1 MGGTKGRRGTPKYL
15 LSAEDTPEGTFAVI
29 DPLSQR
35 LFVPQTSMI
44 DTLAMHRAG
53 VPSLCRLY
61 LQGRCRQGNSCFQ
74 AHADAN
80 VVQQLREVAL
90 KEPTCCEK
98 HGAKSDT
105 TGVPKDVMVIVT
117 ENNDQG
123 CLLRTTLAYV
133 TMTKGL
139 RALLKRH
146 LPEDDSAESVVVVPL
161 SSLCRLHGSGPCC
174 RFGHECNF
182 VHLCRDLIAEF
193 KNRENESDHEN
204 VTTSQAL
211 TTPPSLTLPPPPP
224 PPPLL
229 LQVTDAS
236 PVVLSPSQSNTKN
249 LTVQNEPT
257 LFMGISPVQFA
268 SSQSIF
274 LGKHTGNGVV
284 SLSGTPKLST
294 SPALS
299 RSYNS
304 TSLGIVWRHNP
315 YGGTSSASSV
325 VET

>member
-1 MGGTKGRRGTPKYL
+1 MGGTKGRRGTPQYL
-15 LSAEDTPEGTFAVI
+15 LSADDTPEGTFAVI

-35 LFVPQTSMI
+35 LFVPQTSML

-61 LQGRCRQGNSCFQ
+61 LQGRCRQGNSCYQ
-74 AHADAN
+74 AHADAT

-105 TGVPKDVMVIVT
+105 TCVPKELVVIVT
-117 ENNDQG
+117 ENNYIG
-123 CLLRTTLAYV
+123 SLLRTTLEHV
-133 TMTKGL
+133 TMTRGL
-139 RALLKRH
+139 RSLLKKH
-146 LPEDDSAESVVVVPL
+146 SSEDDSVEPVVVVPL

-174 RFGHECNF
+174 RFGRECNF
-182 VHLCRDLIAEF
+182 VHLCRDLIAKL
-193 KNRENESDHEN
+193 KNRENKRDNEN
-204 VTTSQAL
+204 ANSSRDLATS
-211 TTPPSLTLPPPPP
+211 TSLLPLLPPPPP
-224 PPPLL
+224 P
-229 LQVTDAS
+229 LQVTDTS
-236 PVVLSPSQSNTKN
+236 SVVLSTSQSNTKN
-249 LTVQNEPT
+249 LAAQNEPS
-257 LFMGISPVQFA
+257 LIMGISPVQFS

-274 LGKHTGNGVV
+274 FSKHTGNGVM

-294 SPALS
+294 SPVLS